1 LVIAAIENMASTNQ
15 TTTIALARSTKERL
29 RRLAEKGETYDEVVL
44 RLIDRAAIKAMDDR
58 WNRILREEKFTALE
72 EL

>member
-1 LVIAAIENMASTNQ
+1 MASTNQ